1 MGCLI
6 MSLIKAF
13 CKHKSVKI
21 IACEKDKN
29 KYIVQCTK
37 CGEQIAK
44 PKAIGEMYNIGTI
57 VKYL

>member
-1 MGCLI
+1 

-13 CKHKSVKI
+13 CKHKSVRI

-29 KYIVQCTK
+29 RYIVQCTK
-37 CGEQIAK
+37 CGEQITK

-57 VKYL
+57 VKYW